1 MFVSSYNTY
10 VDTTTSTNAQKESA
24 ESTNN
29 PSSKFEIKATPALN
43 QNVIL
48 GKKLPIDYI
57 SNYKALNN
65 KQQLEDNDTAKQAST
80 MKFKKVSSLKNAQ
93 LAYGENSKMFS
104 LLIKPKQTINQTPK
118 IDQKMPIEAQD
129 AKENIIRNTMVNAY
143 MANDDY
149 YRITAA

>member
-10 VDTTTSTNAQKESA
+10 IDTSTTNKAQKEKD
-24 ESTNN
+24 ESVNK
-29 PSSKFEIKATPALN
+29 PSSKFEIKATPTFN
-43 QNVIL
+43 QHVIL

-65 KQQLEDNDTAKQAST
+65 KQQLEDNDITKQAAS
-80 MKFKKVSSLKNAQ
+80 MKFKKVSLLKNAQ
-93 LAYGENSKMFS
+93 VAYGDNSKMFS
-104 LLIKPKQTINQTPK
+104 LLVKPKQTINQTPK

-129 AKENIIRNTMVNAY
+129 AKESVIRSTMVNAY
-143 MANDDY
+143 IANDNY